1 MKITPLGKFLRI
13 YKLDEIPQF
22 YSVLIGEL
30 SLVGP
35 RPLHYEYKNMYNKK
49 QKKRFLVNPGLT
61 GYTQVFL
68 KNNDSWTKKLEY
80 DVWYVHNK
88 NIALDLKI
96 LLKTIYNIISKRS
109 DEKLPKKFNGR
120 N

>member
-35 RPLHYEYKNMYNKK
+35 RPLHYEYKSMFRTCGIDFNSAERRPLEMVEDGTNK
-49 QKKRFLVNPGLT
+49 
-61 GYTQVFL
+61 Y
-68 KNNDSWTKKLEY
+68 
-80 DVWYVHNK
+80 
-88 NIALDLKI
+88 
-96 LLKTIYNIISKRS
+96 
-109 DEKLPKKFNGR
+109 
-120 N
+120 